1 MYIYIHICIYIC
13 IYMYLYIHLYV
24 YIYIYVYIYVYMHTY
39 ICMHIYIYA
48 CMHICICTYIYI
60 YIYVRTYIYM
70 YVCVHVCIYVY
81 IYICTHLYV
90 HCTYTHIQSM
100 QHKAMQLR
108 STRFYSLNAMQYIHA
123 MPCNACLVLVCAC
136 WPSCIIRLLRSFFNL
151 LCLHFHDQP
160 LQLLTSLQL
169 TVSARRGNWI
179 EKRVWPV
186 WRCAFSGFEVL
197 LWSSKQPNYH
207 GLMDPVTR

>member
-1 MYIYIHICIYIC
+1 M
-13 IYMYLYIHLYV
+13 HLYV
-24 YIYIYVYIYVYMHTY
+24 YIYIYTFICNVYIYICIYIYVYAYMY

-48 CMHICICTYIYI
+48 CMHICIYVYVRTYICMHVFMCIYIYIHIYIYIYICTYIYI
-60 YIYVRTYIYM
+60 YM
-70 YVCVHVCIYVY
+70 Y
-81 IYICTHLYV
+81 TYV

-169 TVSARRGNWI
+169 TVSARRGNWV

-197 LWSSKQPNYH
+197 LWSSKQPSYH

>member
-1 MYIYIHICIYIC
+1 
-13 IYMYLYIHLYV
+13 MYLYIHLYV
-24 YIYIYVYIYVYMHTY
+24 YIYIYMYIYIYVYMHTCIY
-39 ICMHIYIYA
+39 VCIYIYIYA

-60 YIYVRTYIYM
+60 YIYICTYIYIYM
-70 YVCVHVCIYVY
+70 YVCVHVCIYVYIY

-197 LWSSKQPNYH
+197 LWSSKQQNYH

>member
-1 MYIYIHICIYIC
+1 MHLYVFIYTFICIYIC
-13 IYMYLYIHLYV
+13 IY
-24 YIYIYVYIYVYMHTY
+24 IYVYMHTCIYVCIYIY
-39 ICMHIYIYA
+39 ICMYAHMYMYVHI
-48 CMHICICTYIYI
+48 HI
-60 YIYVRTYIYM
+60 YIYVRTYIYI
-70 YVCVHVCIYVY
+70 YVCMYAFMCVYMYTYIY

>member
-1 MYIYIHICIYIC
+1 MYIYT
-13 IYMYLYIHLYV
+13 YIHLYAM
-24 YIYIYVYIYVYMHTY
+24 YIYMYIYVYAYMY
-39 ICMHIYIYA
+39 ICMHIY
-48 CMHICICTYIYI
+48 M
-60 YIYVRTYIYM
+60 
-70 YVCVHVCIYVY
+70 HVCIYAYMYMYIHIYVCMCSCVY
-81 IYICTHLYV
+81 IHIYTYIYVHIYICTHLYV

-169 TVSARRGNWI
+169 TVSARRGN
-179 EKRVWPV
+179 
-186 WRCAFSGFEVL
+186 
-197 LWSSKQPNYH
+197 
-207 GLMDPVTR
+207 

>member
-1 MYIYIHICIYIC
+1 M
-13 IYMYLYIHLYV
+13 HLYV
-24 YIYIYVYIYVYMHTY
+24 YIYI
-39 ICMHIYIYA
+39 HIYIYMQCIYIYMYMHTCIYVCIYIYIYT
-48 CMHICICTYIYI
+48 CMHICIYV
-60 YIYVRTYIYM
+60 YVRTYIY
-70 YVCVHVCIYVY
+70 VCMCSCVYIYTYIHIYICTY

-169 TVSARRGNWI
+169 TVSARRGNWV

-197 LWSSKQPNYH
+197 LWSSKQPSYH